1 VWDESDHAGLV
12 RSAVVRSPRRAT
24 PRRLG
29 VRRAQVEAQAALKE
43 ADERI
48 EDIGRRQL
56 RIRDNLAAVP
66 AGSDLQRRWL
76 NDLAESENEMRAA
89 ETRREAALET
99 LRMADDEVR
108 TAVRAL

>member
-1 VWDESDHAGLV
+1 VGIVSL
-12 RSAVVRSPRRAT
+12 SLS
-24 PRRLG
+24 LFG
-29 VRRAQVEAQAALKE
+29 VA
-43 ADERI
+43 
-48 EDIGRRQL
+48 
-56 RIRDNLAAVP
+56 AAVP